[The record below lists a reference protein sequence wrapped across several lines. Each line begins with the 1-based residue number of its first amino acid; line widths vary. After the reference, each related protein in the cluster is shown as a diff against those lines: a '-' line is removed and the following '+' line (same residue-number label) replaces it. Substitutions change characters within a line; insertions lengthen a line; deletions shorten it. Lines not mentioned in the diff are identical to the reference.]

1 MTHGGIVSLTVAAR
15 HARSRDGLAGGLVDL
30 LAGGGPSLCGSWLM
44 DEKFYLG
51 SKADRPLLRPSR
63 SVGPSASRAALP
75 AQLVSHVMRRRS
87 CTGARAEQLRRQRSN
102 SVGNCAN
109 VGSFANLCGSSS
121 GDAAVSTQPQPLT
134 TQPPSLT
141 TQPPSPTAQESRTL
155 APWTT
160 SGPPLCLEGTTAL
173 PPHDTATERIEQ
185 YRRRSG
191 IGMKGE
197 LHLTGLALDSLPQPL
212 YGLRHLTNLKE
223 LYLGHNKLGA
233 IPDELA
239 QLASLEKLDLTSNL
253 LAEFPPELT
262 QLTQLIALHLSRNRL
277 TRLPEA
283 VRSLKALQWLDLRRN
298 ALTELPMAAIQ
309 QMTSLTTL
317 WCAPRPIEPRAQG
330 LSEAAPSAR
339 FSRLQ
344 TCHAARLVIPRPV

>member
-1 MTHGGIVSLTVAAR
+1 M
-15 HARSRDGLAGGLVDL
+15 
-30 LAGGGPSLCGSWLM
+30 
-44 DEKFYLG
+44 
-51 SKADRPLLRPSR
+51 
-63 SVGPSASRAALP
+63 
-75 AQLVSHVMRRRS
+75 
-87 CTGARAEQLRRQRSN
+87 
-102 SVGNCAN
+102 GNCAN

-121 GDAAVSTQPQPLT
+121 GDATVSTQPQPLT
-134 TQPPSLT
+134 TEPPSLT
-141 TQPPSPTAQESRTL
+141 TQPPSPTAQDSRTL

-160 SGPPLCLEGTTAL
+160 SGPPLCLKGTTAL
-173 PPHDTATERIEQ
+173 PPYDTATERIEQ

-253 LAEFPPELT
+253 LAEFPPALT

-317 WCAPRPIEPRAQG
+317 WCAPRPIEPRARG

-344 TCHAARLVIPRPV
+344 TCHAARVRCRPHASVLHTLHLAALCFSRLASVLTSYDACAPRLDGNPCCGSPDLVWDQEGVLAAGCTVVGRLGR